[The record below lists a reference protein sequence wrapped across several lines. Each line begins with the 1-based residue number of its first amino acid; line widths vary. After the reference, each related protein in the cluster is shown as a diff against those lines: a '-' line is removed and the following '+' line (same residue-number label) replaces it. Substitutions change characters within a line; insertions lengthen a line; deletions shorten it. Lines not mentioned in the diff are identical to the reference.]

1 LGEWF
6 TTLKRIEGQAVLE
19 STKIIQNMG
28 IIHQIMQHHFAEVL
42 NPNGICFEPDF
53 VSVKCVFKVLV
64 NVTVIAWYF
73 AVYQNL
79 TSCIYLSVHIRPL
92 LLHSLQCSGRSIY
105 RKYLT
110 FKHPVVNFVITGSNA
125 QWLNID

>member
-1 LGEWF
+1 
-6 TTLKRIEGQAVLE
+6 
-19 STKIIQNMG
+19 MG

-79 TSCIYLSVHIRPL
+79 TFCICLTLRVREL
-92 LLHSLQCSGRSIY
+92 LLHSLQCLGRSIY
-105 RKYLT
+105 RKYLP
-110 FKHPVVNFVITGSNA
+110 FKNPVMSFVITESNA
-125 QWLNID
+125 EWLNID